1 MGFGKSKGRP
11 LSVVAHV
18 KCSVVEVKATENC
31 LAHAIIIAM
40 AKVNN
45 DANYKS
51 YRDGYMLH
59 PIVRTLLQRPVPI
72 CPVLRDP

>member
-31 LAHAIIIAM
+31 LAHAIIIAI
-40 AKVNN
+40 AKLEN

-51 YRDGYMLH
+51 YRDVYTVRF
-59 PIVRTLLQRPVPI
+59 IVRTLQEGQVSS
-72 CPVLRDP
+72 CPEVGDP